1 MTDDHVPAKA
11 GIVERLRNRN
21 NPENRR
27 VMMTEAADEIERL
40 REHVAALQLVATAH
54 EPEIERL
61 RFENSNHIDVINDLL
76 AQIERLRAAL
86 QLIRDDAMSP
96 PEGPRDLWIEE
107 VARRALEPKP

>member
-1 MTDDHVPAKA
+1 MTD
-11 GIVERLRNRN
+11 IVERLRNRN

-61 RFENSNHIDVINDLL
+61 RAACELFTKGAHDAVKALNAAGIACPASIAL
-76 AQIERLRAAL
+76 AAEK
-86 QLIRDDAMSP
+86 
-96 PEGPRDLWIEE
+96 
-107 VARRALEPKP
+107 ARRALEPKP